1 MQGSIPTTHQPAG
14 AIAGDPGGTAP
25 SLATGTLTFLFT
37 DLAGSTRLWEQAPH
51 AMQGA
56 LARHDEI
63 LRDAIEASAG
73 HVVKTTGDGMMAV
86 FRSASEAVVA
96 SLEAQ
101 RVLAAEAW
109 PEIGVLRVRM
119 GLHAGDAE
127 RRLDDYFGP
136 TINRTARLMAVAHGG
151 QVLLSSSA
159 AALAADRLPQG
170 ASLQDLGEHRLK
182 DLGRPERVFQLVHPD
197 LASVFPPIV
206 TTGRG
211 SGDLP
216 EERAP
221 FIGRQA
227 ELAAIEERLAD
238 PSLRIL
244 TLTGPGGTGKTTLAI
259 HAATVARPRFR
270 DGVRFVDLSETRDAQ
285 AVLVA
290 LARMSGLGEAIDRPV
305 LEELVDRLHEWQVLL
320 VLDNFEQ
327 VTSAS
332 GVVADLLRQC
342 PGITAIVTSREA
354 LHVRAEQVLPIPPLS
369 LPPRSAF

>member
-1 MQGSIPTTHQPAG
+1 MQGSIPTTHQPPG
-14 AIAGDPGGTAP
+14 AMAGDLGGTAT
-25 SLATGTLTFLFT
+25 SLVTGTLTFLFT
-37 DLAGSTRLWEQAPH
+37 DLAGSTRLWEQAPQ

-73 HVVKTTGDGMMAV
+73 QVVKTTGDGMMAV

-182 DLGRPERVFQLVHPD
+182 DLGRPERGFQLVHPD

-270 DGVRFVDLSETRDAQ
+270 DGVRFIDLSETRDAQ

-290 LARMSGLGEAIDRPV
+290 LARMSGLGEVIDRPV

-320 VLDNFEQ
+320 V
-327 VTSAS
+327 
-332 GVVADLLRQC
+332 
-342 PGITAIVTSREA
+342 
-354 LHVRAEQVLPIPPLS
+354 
-369 LPPRSAF
+369 